1 MQRWWDLSWH
11 HYRGVRF
18 WGYCSPVKQWIC
30 LRDYPEPG
38 YGEEVGMSYRVVFTD
53 LRMLVWE
60 CSKSISGGST
70 HKLIMVRCHE
80 KESGWWLSEVA
91 GRSVRMKRVL
101 ILNCNQW
108 DVVRDFAESSVSA
121 VQGAGAELEAVWN
134 GAGEVVSL
142 RANASSSFGEHRGWN
157 ENIGVVVGK
166 MYRKEKSPCTG
177 FYMRGE
183 QQKAIWLLSNKN
195 WGSWKQFRNW
205 GFTDR
210 RPPEIPGFVP
220 GLWLLAVQCSFSS
233 AE

>member
-11 HYRGVRF
+11 HYTGVRF
-18 WGYCSPVKQWIC
+18 WGSCSPVKQWIC

-121 VQGAGAELEAVWN
+121 VQGSRGRAGGCLEWSWR
-134 GAGEVVSL
+134 GRFPESKRKQFICWTQGMEW
-142 RANASSSFGEHRGWN
+142 EHR
-157 ENIGVVVGK
+157 
-166 MYRKEKSPCTG
+166 S
-177 FYMRGE
+177 
-183 QQKAIWLLSNKN
+183 
-195 WGSWKQFRNW
+195 GSWK
-205 GFTDR
+205 D
-210 RPPEIPGFVP
+210 
-220 GLWLLAVQCSFSS
+220 VQERKITLHWVLYERGATKSNLTFK
-233 AE
+233 